1 MESKQKKK
9 AKRGK
14 LRLLRGTVALCE
26 AGVEGKKTGKK
37 NKKKKE
43 IKKKKGCNSG
53 QLISQSAAAVS
64 T

>member
-1 MESKQKKK
+1 MKEKKK
-9 AKRGK
+9 
-14 LRLLRGTVALCE
+14 E
-26 AGVEGKKTGKK
+26 
-37 NKKKKE
+37 KKKKE